1 LFVSLA
7 PGEVNLTA
15 MARKN
20 KAIKKEGGVMEGPR
34 SSNGNAVENSKK
46 AKDANKGED
55 CEVFGLVN

>member
-1 LFVSLA
+1 
-7 PGEVNLTA
+7 

-46 AKDANKGED
+46 AKDANKGGNHLSL
-55 CEVFGLVN
+55 FLTTSMIFM